1 MISPD
6 QAEVMAGAI
15 ITQYVN
21 DCGCATQEDVANVL
35 MKLASMCGL
44 GMSAV
49 VGREDAVQRLLGTAQ
64 WVQKTQQVMPW
75 AMRPIQ

>member
-1 MISPD
+1 MITPD
-6 QAEVMAGAI
+6 AAEVLANATI
-15 ITQYVN
+15 AQYVN
-21 DCGCATQEDVANVL
+21 SCDCETPEDIANVL

-49 VGREDAVQRLLGTAQ
+49 AGRDEAVQRLLGTAQ

-75 AMRPIQ
+75 AKGFVQ